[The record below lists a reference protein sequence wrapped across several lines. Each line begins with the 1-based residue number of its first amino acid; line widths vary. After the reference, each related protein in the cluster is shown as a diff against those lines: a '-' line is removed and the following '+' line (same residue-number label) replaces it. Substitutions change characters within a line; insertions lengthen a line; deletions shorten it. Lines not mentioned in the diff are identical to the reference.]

1 MPWLGLLFA
10 MLGLLAA
17 GAAQSLTPPLDSRPA
32 FFAGD
37 WIGTGS
43 RDTLCFLRLQP
54 DGSGTLLVGGA
65 SGDWQ
70 GARLRWRNQR
80 QTIELLE
87 LSPLP
92 ADPSRRLMPLAPL
105 TLHSGVNQT
114 IQLMR
119 GERLP
124 LCELQRQIDV
134 QRRAGEAAALLAV
147 PADASKAHGGN

>member
-1 MPWLGLLFA
+1 
-10 MLGLLAA
+10 
-17 GAAQSLTPPLDSRPA
+17 
-32 FFAGD
+32 
-37 WIGTGS
+37 
-43 RDTLCFLRLQP
+43 
-54 DGSGTLLVGGA
+54 
-65 SGDWQ
+65 
-70 GARLRWRNQR
+70 
-80 QTIELLE
+80 
-87 LSPLP
+87 
-92 ADPSRRLMPLAPL
+92 MPLAPL